1 MGGLDDSIAELK
13 NRGGSDAPSG
23 IVNGGFV
30 QNEELVVADK
40 TKDEGASSSVAVQDE
55 IPERGQWS
63 NKLEFLLSTIGFAVG
78 LGNVW
83 RFPYLC
89 YMNGGGSFLIP

>member
-1 MGGLDDSIAELK
+1 MGGLDDSITELK
-13 NRGGSDAPSG
+13 NRRESTVGN
-23 IVNGGFV
+23 VNGGFV
-30 QNEELVVADK
+30 ASDEQVPEGVDK
-40 TKDEGASSSVAVQDE
+40 SKDEVEAV
-55 IPERGQWS
+55 PERGQWS
-63 NKLEFLLSTIGFAVG
+63 NKFEFLLSTIGYAVG

>member
-13 NRGGSDAPSG
+13 NRNAGAADK
-23 IVNGGFV
+23 VNRGFV
-30 QNEELVVADK
+30 VEEEPTNVVES
-40 TKDEGASSSVAVQDE
+40 TEGVPAEVDRAVSE
-55 IPERGQWS
+55 ALPERGQWS
-63 NKLEFLLSTIGFAVG
+63 NKFEFLLSTIGYAVG

-89 YMNGGGSFLIP
+89 YLNGGGSFLIP

>member
-1 MGGLDDSIAELK
+1 MDLQ
-13 NRGGSDAPSG
+13 
-23 IVNGGFV
+23 GFV
-30 QNEELVVADK
+30 IDDDLSSANDCQGSVVP
-40 TKDEGASSSVAVQDE
+40 TRVAVSQE
-55 IPERGQWS
+55 VPERGQWS
-63 NKLEFLLSTIGFAVG
+63 NKFEFLLSTIGYAVG

>member
-1 MGGLDDSIAELK
+1 MDLQ
-13 NRGGSDAPSG
+13 
-23 IVNGGFV
+23 GFV
-30 QNEELVVADK
+30 TDDDLTNADCQGSVVP
-40 TKDEGASSSVAVQDE
+40 TGVAVSQE
-55 IPERGQWS
+55 TAVAERGQWS
-63 NKLEFLLSTIGFAVG
+63 NKFEFLLSTIGYAVG